1 MERLTG
7 GSELDLVLSALE
19 EGMKNSVKKN
29 WERAVEGNMCLRDA
43 CYITAIEKLSNSYK
57 DTGVEN

>member
-1 MERLTG
+1 M
-7 GSELDLVLSALE
+7 DLVLSALE